1 MARLYLSWPPPS
13 WSGQGH
19 DNGDTVPVIGAAKTD
34 LFTYWERTITMT
46 NLSTRWITFTAFLL
60 VIVTLALFMLRH
72 ASAVGA
78 PRVQY
83 RVVQSLPQDNN
94 TRLEQELSMY
104 GQEGWELVLVDI
116 GNVTKPV
123 PRYIFKRVEQP

>member
-1 MARLYLSWPPPS
+1 MVCVYFSWPPPS

-19 DNGDTVPVIGAAKTD
+19 DNGDTVPDIGAAKTD
-34 LFTYWERTITMT
+34 LFTYWERTIIMT

-60 VIVTLALFMLRH
+60 VIVTLALVMLRH
-72 ASAVGA
+72 TSAAGA

-83 RVVQSLPQDNN
+83 LVVQSLSQDNN
-94 TRLEQELSMY
+94 TRLQEELNVY
-104 GQEGWELVLVDI
+104 GQGGWELVLVDI

>member
-1 MARLYLSWPPPS
+1 MVCVYLSWPPPS

-60 VIVTLALFMLRH
+60 VIVTLALFILRH
-72 ASAVGA
+72 ASAAGA

-83 RVVQSLPQDNN
+83 LVVQSLPHDNS
-94 TRLEQELSMY
+94 TRLQEELNVY
-104 GQEGWELVLVDI
+104 GQGGWELVLVDI

>member
-1 MARLYLSWPPPS
+1 M
-13 WSGQGH
+13 
-19 DNGDTVPVIGAAKTD
+19 
-34 LFTYWERTITMT
+34 TI
-46 NLSTRWITFTAFLL
+46 LSTRWITFTAFLL
-60 VIVTLALFMLRH
+60 VIVTLAFFILRH
-72 ASAVGA
+72 ASTAGA

-104 GQEGWELVLVDI
+104 GQDGWELVLVDI

-123 PRYIFKRVEQP
+123 PRYILNESNSRRN

>member
-1 MARLYLSWPPPS
+1 MRVYLSWPPPIR
-13 WSGQGH
+13 SGQGH

-34 LFTYWERTITMT
+34 LFTYWERTIIMT

-60 VIVTLALFMLRH
+60 VIVTLAFFMLRQ
-72 ASAVGA
+72 ASAAGA

-83 RVVQSLPQDNN
+83 LVVQPSSVDDN
-94 TRLEQELSMY
+94 TRLQEELNSY
-104 GQEGWELVLVDI
+104 GQGGWELVLVVS
-116 GNVTKPV
+116 GNVTKPF

>member
-1 MARLYLSWPPPS
+1 
-13 WSGQGH
+13 
-19 DNGDTVPVIGAAKTD
+19 
-34 LFTYWERTITMT
+34 MT
-46 NLSTRWITFTAFLL
+46 HLSTRWITFTAFLL

-72 ASAVGA
+72 VSAAGA

-94 TRLEQELSMY
+94 TRLEQELSIY

>member
-1 MARLYLSWPPPS
+1 
-13 WSGQGH
+13 
-19 DNGDTVPVIGAAKTD
+19 
-34 LFTYWERTITMT
+34 MT

-72 ASAVGA
+72 ASAAG
-78 PRVQY
+78 PPKVQY
-83 RVVQSLPQDNN
+83 RVVESLSQDNN
-94 TRLEQELSMY
+94 RLEQELSMY

-123 PRYIFKRVEQP
+123 PRYIFKRVVQP

>member
-1 MARLYLSWPPPS
+1 
-13 WSGQGH
+13 
-19 DNGDTVPVIGAAKTD
+19 
-34 LFTYWERTITMT
+34 MT

-72 ASAVGA
+72 ASAAGA

-83 RVVQSLPQDNN
+83 LVVQFPSQDNN
-94 TRLEQELSMY
+94 TRLQGELNAY
-104 GQEGWELVLVDI
+104 GEGGWELVLVDI